1 MPALQGVDVEGCD
14 PTKLTGIEQLQ
25 ADGIYVGGLA

>member
-1 MPALQGVDVEGCD
+1 MPALQGVDLEGSD
-14 PTKLTGIEQLQ
+14 PSRLTGIQKLR